1 LFFAIRIN
9 LLIIYW
15 LAKYVISMTEKDTI
29 KSETI
34 VKSLPILAAEPAPLG
49 LIGLAIAAL
58 VLASTDLKL
67 ASSAAKSLMIPWTL
81 FLGATAQLIAGIMDY
96 KRNNIFGA
104 TAFTTYSLLWYS
116 VSLTLFIT
124 IFTGV
129 KFDITHYAYGLIGF
143 LIFSIILT
151 VASLMTNKTL
161 FAILLFIDL
170 AIFALVLNI
179 LCKTAAE
186 IVGVFLVL
194 VSVFSFYGA
203 AGVLLNNMAGK
214 TVLPLGKAIITPKKS
229 SA

>member
-1 LFFAIRIN
+1 
-9 LLIIYW
+9 
-15 LAKYVISMTEKDTI
+15 MTEKDTI
-29 KSETI
+29 KSETT

-81 FLGATAQLIAGIMDY
+81 FLGATAQLIAGIMDFR
-96 KRNNIFGA
+96 RNNIFGA

-124 IFTGV
+124 IF
-129 KFDITHYAYGLIGF
+129 FDDIPVDIKHYAYGLIGF

-170 AIFALVLNI
+170 AIVALVLNI

-203 AGVLLNNMAGK
+203 AGILLNNMAGK

-229 SA
+229 

>member
-1 LFFAIRIN
+1 MFFAIRIN
-9 LLIIYW
+9 LFIIYW

-29 KSETI
+29 KSETT

-81 FLGATAQLIAGIMDY
+81 FLGATAQLIAGIMDFR
-96 KRNNIFGA
+96 RNNIFGA
-104 TAFTTYSLLWYS
+104 TTFTTYSLLWYS
-116 VSLTLFIT
+116 ISLTLFIT

-170 AIFALVLNI
+170 AIVALVLNI

-194 VSVFSFYGA
+194 VSAFSFYGA

>member
-1 LFFAIRIN
+1 MA
-9 LLIIYW
+9 
-15 LAKYVISMTEKDTI
+15 EKDII

-67 ASSAAKSLMIPWTL
+67 ASSTAKSLMIPWTL
-81 FLGATAQLIAGIMDY
+81 FLGATAQLIAGIMDFR
-96 KRNNIFGA
+96 RNNIFGA

-116 VSLTLFIT
+116 ISLTLFIT
-124 IFTGV
+124 IFFKGIPV
-129 KFDITHYAYGLIGF
+129 DITHYAYGLIGF

-170 AIFALVLNI
+170 AIVALVMNI

-194 VSVFSFYGA
+194 VSAFSFYGA

-229 SA
+229 ST